1 MDGTPV
7 PAFQSRAVFH
17 PTRYIQEMRTRLSC
31 SEYKNGAEGR
41 GDRGEATAPNSMA
54 RVLAAAHPAPGSP
67 ENMREEG
74 AWVGVHRPSQQ
85 PVMSITVDIPEIT
98 SPSPSWIN
106 KERMV
111 ARAGAP
117 WEACCLEM
125 GDPALGS

>member
-7 PAFQSRAVFH
+7 LAFQSRAVFH
-17 PTRYIQEMRTRLSC
+17 PTRYTQEMRTRLSC

-41 GDRGEATAPNSMA
+41 GDRGEATAPNIMA
-54 RVLAAAHPAPGSP
+54 RVLAPAHPAPGSP
-67 ENMREEG
+67 ENRREVTG
-74 AWVGVHRPSQQ
+74 LLSSLG
-85 PVMSITVDIPEIT
+85 MSITVEIPEIT
-98 SPSPSWIN
+98 SPSPSWTS

-117 WEACCLEM
+117 WEACCLEL